1 MKKLRIL
8 LTLACFTVIAVAMI
22 GCGGGSSGGGG
33 GAKPAVL
40 QSIAVTPGALSITLG
55 QGLQFTAT
63 GKYSDN
69 TSKDLTSQASWS
81 SSSTGV
87 ATISSS
93 GMATSKAVGSTTITA
108 SFSGVNGST
117 TLTITAPTLT
127 SLAVTPVNPSIAA
140 NTTLQFAAMGTFSDG
155 SQQNVTGSVQWA
167 SASPSVASINVNGAS
182 GLAMGLSAGT
192 SLITASSGSISSS
205 TTLTVT
211 GATVTSIA
219 VTPVDPSVPLGTL
232 QQFTATGTFS
242 DGTIQ
247 DITGT
252 VTWSTSKQSVMS
264 ITTSGLG
271 TARNL
276 GTSVITATFG
286 SVSGSVTATVNAAD
300 LASLVIQPGDS
311 TIAATTSLQFSA
323 VGTFNDG
330 STHDLTTQASW
341 ASSDTGVAKVGSGSG
356 VAKGLAQGTTTI
368 TATVGSSSASITLTV
383 TNATLVSIS
392 VTPVGRTIA
401 PGTKLSFA
409 ATGTFS
415 DSSTQNIT
423 RDATWASDNP
433 AVATLGSVSLVTGV
447 APGTANISATLD
459 GVTGSTLLT
468 VSSATLV
475 SIAVNPASAVLAP
488 ASTLGLNATGTYS
501 DGTQQTITNAVT
513 WSSSSAQVASVSAAG
528 QVTGQSAGTAT
539 ITAQSGSVTG
549 SMDLLVESSALT
561 SLAITPATAS
571 VAVQTSIQLRAI
583 GGFADGTSQ
592 DLTQSASW
600 TSSPSSVATVGD
612 SGGTK
617 GIANGIS
624 AGTATVTALFA
635 GEVGTATLT
644 VTNATLTSITILPA
658 NPSIALGNTQRFT
671 ATGNFSDG
679 STENLTSQVTWNSS
693 NVGVATIT
701 SGGLAT
707 SVATGT
713 TTITASMNGVNGQ
726 TVLTVF

>member
-1 MKKLRIL
+1 MKKWQIL
-8 LTLACFTVIAVAMI
+8 SALACLAVIALTMI
-22 GCGGGSSGGGG
+22 GCGGSSSGGG
-33 GAKPAVL
+33 GAKPVVL
-40 QSIAVTPGALSITLG
+40 QSITVAPGAPSIALG
-55 QGLQFTAT
+55 QGQQFTAT
-63 GKYSDN
+63 GRYSDN
-69 TSKDLTSQASWS
+69 TSNDLTSQASWS
-81 SSSTGV
+81 SSNTSV
-87 ATISSS
+87 AAISSS
-93 GMATSKAVGSTTITA
+93 GMATSKAAGSTTITA
-108 SFSGVNGST
+108 SFSGVNGTT
-117 TLTITAPTLT
+117 TLTVTPATLT
-127 SLAVTPVNPSIAA
+127 SIAVTPVNPSIAA
-140 NTTLQFAAMGTFSDG
+140 NTTLQFTATGTFSDG
-155 SQQNVTGSVQWA
+155 TQGNVTGSVQW
-167 SASPSVASINVNGAS
+167 SSGSPSVASINFNGAS
-182 GLAMGLSAGT
+182 GLAMGLTAGT

-211 GATVTSIA
+211 SASLTSIA
-219 VTPVDPSVPLGTL
+219 VTPADPSVPLGTL

-242 DGTIQ
+242 DGTTQ

-276 GTSVITATFG
+276 GTTVITAASG
-286 SVSGSVTATVNAAD
+286 SVSGSVNVTVNAAD
-300 LASLVIQPGDS
+300 LASLAIQPGDT
-311 TIAATTSLQFSA
+311 TIAATTSQQFSA
-323 VGTFNDG
+323 IGTFNDG
-330 STHDLTTQASW
+330 STHDLTTQAAW
-341 ASSDTGVAKVGSGSG
+341 TSSDTGVAKIGGNSGL
-356 VAKGLAQGTTTI
+356 AKGLAPGSATI
-368 TATVGSSSASITLTV
+368 TATVGSSTASVTLTV
-383 TNATLVSIS
+383 TNAMLVSIS
-392 VTPVGRTIA
+392 VTPVGKTIA

-433 AVATLGSVSLVTGV
+433 AVATVGSVSLVTAV
-447 APGTANISATLD
+447 APGTANISASLD
-459 GVTGSTLLT
+459 GVTGSTPLT

-475 SIAVNPASAVLAP
+475 SIAVSPASAVLAP
-488 ASTLGLNATGTYS
+488 ASTLGLSATGTFS
-501 DGTQQTITNAVT
+501 DGTTQTITNSVNWT
-513 WSSSSAQVASVSAAG
+513 SSAAQVASVSAAG

-549 SMDLLVESSALT
+549 SMDLLVESSALV
-561 SLAITPATAS
+561 SMQITPAAAS

-600 TSSPSSVATVGD
+600 TSSPASVATVGD

-635 GEVGTATLT
+635 GEVGAATLT
-644 VTNATLTSITILPA
+644 VTNATLTSITISPA
-658 NPSIALGNTQRFT
+658 NPSIALGTTQRFT

-701 SGGLAT
+701 SSGLAT
-707 SVATGT
+707 SVSTGT
-713 TTITASMNGVNGQ
+713 TTVTASMGGVTGN